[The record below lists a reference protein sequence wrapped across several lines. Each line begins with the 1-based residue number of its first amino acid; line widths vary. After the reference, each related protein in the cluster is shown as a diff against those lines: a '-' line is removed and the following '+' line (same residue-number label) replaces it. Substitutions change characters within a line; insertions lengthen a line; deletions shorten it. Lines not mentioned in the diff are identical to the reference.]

1 VQGTDGSFYGTT
13 FAGGVSSIGTI
24 FNESMGLAPFVKTNP
39 TSAQWEKTVRIL
51 GNNLTGTTSV
61 TFTARRQRSS
71 WCRAPKSQPAS
82 LQARTTGTVQVTT
95 PSGTLN
101 SNISS
106 GSACERR
113 LLSEKC

>member
-1 VQGTDGSFYGTT
+1 LVQGTDGSFYGTT

-39 TSAQWEKTVRIL
+39 TLGAVGKTVRIL

-61 TFTARRQRSS
+61 TFHGT
-71 WCRAPKSQPAS
+71 PATFVVVS
-82 LQARTTGTVQVTT
+82 GSEITTSVPAGATTGTVQVTT

-101 SNISS
+101 SNIVFRVSM
-106 GSACERR
+106 
-113 LLSEKC
+113 